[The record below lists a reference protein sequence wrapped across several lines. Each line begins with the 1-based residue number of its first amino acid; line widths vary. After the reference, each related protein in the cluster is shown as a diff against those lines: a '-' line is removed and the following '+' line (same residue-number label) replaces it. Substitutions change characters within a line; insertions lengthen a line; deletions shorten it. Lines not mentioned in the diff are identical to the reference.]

1 MRERDL
7 AVSTAV
13 TTAPPVRRGGRAGR
27 AAAVL
32 LLVPLALAACSASIE
47 TGDDGKAE
55 RSGAP
60 TAPEAAEP
68 DETGSD
74 DADGEVAA
82 GGSGAAGNPFVGRSD
97 LPVLNSTCTGQ
108 DLDVDEDGSTVI
120 MTGPCGAITV
130 TASWVTV
137 NVDDVERLEVAGDNV
152 TVIAKDVGAVV
163 VSGSG
168 NLLNLDRVADGVEDT
183 GRLNEILTD

>member
-1 MRERDL
+1 M
-7 AVSTAV
+7 STAV

-60 TAPEAAEP
+60 TAPAAAEP
-68 DETGSD
+68 DEAASDGSSA